1 VEGCREDSWKKR
13 HVGKIEAI
21 NLVKKYRRNKV
32 VDEVSITVNT
42 GEVIGLLGPNGAGKT
57 TAFSIIAGLIKPDKG
72 IIMLNVEDIT
82 RLPMHIRGRKGISY
96 LPQEPSIFR
105 RLSVEDNIRAILEI
119 VHSPKNEIDSKL
131 HELLDELN
139 ILHIAKKQA
148 TAISGGERRRVEITR
163 TLATNPSFI
172 LFDEPFAGIDPI
184 SITELQR
191 IIVRLKSRG
200 IGILFADH
208 NVRDAL
214 SIVDRAYVIHNGK
227 VIVSGSPENI
237 IKHELAKE
245 VFFGED
251 FNVS

>member
-1 VEGCREDSWKKR
+1 MVEGGREIGWKKR
-13 HVGKIEAI
+13 DVGKIEAI
-21 NLVKKYRRNKV
+21 NLVKKYRRNSV

-72 IIMLNVEDIT
+72 FIMLNGEDIT
-82 RLPMHIRGRKGISY
+82 HLPVHIRGRKGISY

-139 ILHIAKKQA
+139 ISHIAKKQA

-191 IIVRLKSRG
+191 IIVRLKTRE
-200 IGILFADH
+200 IGILLADH

-214 SIVDRAYVIHNGK
+214 SVVDRAYVIRKGK
-227 VIVSGSPENI
+227 VIASGSPENI
-237 IKHELAKE
+237 IRHELAKE

-251 FNVS
+251 FSV